1 MDEMSEPPE
10 RLPSDAY
17 SRRRYSTALIW
28 LVFLLIPLQ
37 AALASHD
44 RSPAKVAVVAATVA
58 FVSVYVWLI
67 LFRRG
72 RRFSALEAGAIV
84 AFILSIAASLTVF
97 DRPDWAVLF
106 IFVAGAAASLTVKP
120 VTYYAVVVDVC
131 ACALCILLGGGNTG
145 TLIGYTTSAAGVG
158 MLMLVVSDLR
168 TINQE
173 LHAARSELA
182 RLAVARERE
191 RFARDLHDLL
201 GHSLSVISLK
211 AELAGRLLPDRA
223 GEAAG
228 HVAEIETVARG
239 ALTEVREAVSG
250 YRQPT
255 LDGELAGARMAL
267 SAAGIRA
274 VFQRPDVRL
283 DPGVEAVL
291 AWAVREGATNV
302 LRHSGATTCTVKL
315 VPGLQSTELL
325 VIDDG
330 AGKSNGAAGAG
341 GGHGLA
347 GLAERVQRLH
357 GLVEA
362 GVLGEGGF
370 RLRVSVPTVALDG

>member
-1 MDEMSEPPE
+1 MHDMSLESEAELRPP
-10 RLPSDAY
+10 DAAY
-17 SRRRYSTALIW
+17 YGRRYRFSLIW

-44 RSPAKVAVVAATVA
+44 HAIAKVAVVASACA
-58 FVSVYVWLI
+58 FSGVYVWLI
-67 LFRRG
+67 IFRRG
-72 RRFSALEAGAIV
+72 RRFKPREAIAIV
-84 AFILSIAASLTVF
+84 AVLMSIAATLTVA

-106 IFVAGAAASLTVKP
+106 IFVAGAAASLTIKP
-120 VTYYAVVVDVC
+120 ITYYGVLIDVG
-131 ACALCILLGGGNTG
+131 ACALCILLGGGDAG
-145 TLIGYTTSAAGVG
+145 TVIGYTTSAAGVG
-158 MLMLVVSDLR
+158 MLMLAVSDLR
-168 TINQE
+168 AMNEQ
-173 LHAARSELA
+173 LHKARSELA
-182 RLAVARERE
+182 QLAVARERE

-211 AELAGRLLPDRA
+211 AELAGRLLPERA
-223 GEAAG
+223 PEAAA
-228 HVAEIETVARG
+228 HVAEIEKVARG

-250 YRQPT
+250 YRKPT

-274 VFQRPDVRL
+274 VFERPNVKL
-283 DPGVEAVL
+283 DPEVEAVL

-330 AGKSNGAAGAG
+330 AGKADSAS
-341 GGHGLA
+341 GGHGIA
-347 GLAERVQRLH
+347 GLSERVQRLH

-362 GVLGEGGF
+362 GVLLEGGF
-370 RLRVSVPTVALDG
+370 RLRVSVPVANA